1 MPSQPNRLLIP
12 SFPSSTPRPL
22 PLGGRAT
29 PKALRPREWAGLS
42 NDEILSRFVPG
53 KASPHT
59 VLEVLLKLHNM
70 EHTAR
75 AKSVSFKTRYERA
88 NFLRHFFRE
97 LESRGGFKKAPDPRN
112 LGQRHIQAAVDLWRK
127 DGLKPSTI
135 QTYLSFL
142 RGLASWLS
150 KPGFIRP
157 PAYYGLELAE
167 YQRSGINERDKSWSA
182 QGVDVDDLIDKVAAF
197 DPYVGGMLRLIRA
210 FGLRKRE
217 AIMFRPN
224 ECVVNFADTGLPL
237 AEKQGEEYVWIR
249 QGAKGGR
256 PRFVPMNTPRRRQ
269 AVASTQ
275 RIAFWDSHA
284 HTGDPDRDLKQNMV
298 RFGYVLRKFG
308 ITSKGLGITAHGLRH
323 EALIE
328 EYIAITGQEPPLRGG
343 GEGLTREQEDAARLA
358 VSRLAG
364 HNRGRASAA
373 YLGAVLHKKKGGAKG
388 DDSAAGGD
396 PVA

>member
-1 MPSQPNRLLIP
+1 MVAAPATTCTSPRSSRMSSVAPSTVTEYPNVMPTTVQVRAADPGANPQVIAD
-12 SFPSSTPRPL
+12 TV
-22 PLGGRAT
+22 AT
-29 PKALRPREWAGLS
+29 PLETELTGLPDLQYMGSNASGDGRYLLTLTFSADTDPARAETDTQNRVARALPRLPAEVQKLGVVSESVAPDMLMVVHLTSPQGRYDLLHLS
-42 NDEILSRFVPG
+42 NFAQLQVRDALLRVP
-53 KASPHT
+53 
-59 VLEVLLKLHNM
+59 
-70 EHTAR
+70 
-75 AKSVSFKTRYERA
+75 
-88 NFLRHFFRE
+88 
-97 LESRGGFKKAPDPRN
+97 
-112 LGQRHIQAAVDLWRK
+112 VD
-127 DGLKPSTI
+127 G
-135 QTYLSFL
+135 
-142 RGLASWLS
+142 
-150 KPGFIRP
+150 
-157 PAYYGLELAE
+157 
-167 YQRSGINERDKSWSA
+167 
-182 QGVDVDDLIDKVAAF
+182 LIDKVAAF

-237 AEKQGEEYVWIR
+237 AEKQGEDDVWIR

-269 AVASTQ
+269 AVASAQ

-298 RFGYVLRKFG
+298 RFGCVLRKFG

-373 YLGAVLHKKKGGAKG
+373 NLGAVLHKKKGGAPG
-388 DDSAAGGD
+388 GADGGAAGG
-396 PVA
+396 AAAA

>member
-1 MPSQPNRLLIP
+1 M
-12 SFPSSTPRPL
+12 
-22 PLGGRAT
+22 
-29 PKALRPREWAGLS
+29 S

-53 KASPHT
+53 TASPHT
-59 VLEVLLKLHNM
+59 VLAVPLELRNM

-75 AKSVSFKTRYERA
+75 AKSVSFKTPYERA

-97 LESRGGFKKAPDPRN
+97 LESRGGFKRALDPRN

-127 DGLKPSTI
+127 DGLKPPTI

-167 YQRSGINERDKSWSA
+167 CQRSGINERDKSWSA
-182 QGVDVDDLIDKVAAF
+182 QGVDVDGLIDKVAAF

-217 AIMFRPN
+217 ALTLRPN

-256 PRFVPMNTPRRRQ
+256 PRFVPMNTPRCRQ
-269 AVASTQ
+269 AVASAQ

-298 RFGYVLRKFG
+298 RFGYVLRTFG
-308 ITSKGLGITAHGLRH
+308 ITSRGLGITAHGLRH

-358 VSRLAG
+358 VSRLAC

-373 YLGAVLHKKKGGAKG
+373 YLEAVLHKKKGGAG
-388 DDSAAGGD
+388 GGGTGGD
-396 PVA
+396 AEA

>member
-182 QGVDVDDLIDKVAAF
+182 QGVDVDGLIDKVAAF

-256 PRFVPMNTPRRRQ
+256 PRFV
-269 AVASTQ
+269 
-275 RIAFWDSHA
+275 
-284 HTGDPDRDLKQNMV
+284 
-298 RFGYVLRKFG
+298 
-308 ITSKGLGITAHGLRH
+308 
-323 EALIE
+323 
-328 EYIAITGQEPPLRGG
+328 
-343 GEGLTREQEDAARLA
+343 
-358 VSRLAG
+358 
-364 HNRGRASAA
+364 
-373 YLGAVLHKKKGGAKG
+373 
-388 DDSAAGGD
+388 
-396 PVA
+396 